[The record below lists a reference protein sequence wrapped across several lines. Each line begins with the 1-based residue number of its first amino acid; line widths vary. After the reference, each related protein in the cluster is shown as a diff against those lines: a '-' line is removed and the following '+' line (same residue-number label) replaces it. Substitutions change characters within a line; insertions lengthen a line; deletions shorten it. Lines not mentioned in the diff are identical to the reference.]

1 MTSEDLQRLY
11 ELQTIDTAIG
21 ERETLLAEADDGTTA
36 LQALEEARAELE
48 QLEKDLHAKQARH
61 RQLEL
66 DLETILADRQERSE
80 RCYGGMV
87 SDPKELSALQAK
99 IEELGRNADR
109 HEDMILELLEE
120 IDILTERVAA
130 QKERVAE
137 LEARHAKIVE
147 VYESS
152 TTQAREEITEL
163 RERRDSVVA
172 AIDDALVREYEQLR
186 SHLGGIAVAA
196 LRDGTCAVCNVAV
209 SRTRQSMVAKGMTLV
224 KCESCRRILVC
235 PPEDE

>member
-21 ERETLLAEADDGTTA
+21 ERERLLAEADDGAT
-36 LQALEEARAELE
+36 ALEELEGARAELR
-48 QLEKDLHAKQARH
+48 QLEEDLQTKQARH

-66 DLETILADRQERSE
+66 DLETILADRQERTE
-80 RCYGGMV
+80 LCYGGTV

-109 HEDMILELLEE
+109 YEDMILELLEE
-120 IDILTERVAA
+120 IETLTERVATS
-130 QKERVAE
+130 KKRVAD
-137 LEARHAKIVE
+137 LESRHAKIVDA
-147 VYESS
+147 YKSS
-152 TTQAREEITEL
+152 TTQAREEIAEL
-163 RERRDSVVA
+163 RAHREEVVA
-172 AIDDALVREYEQLR
+172 KIDDALLREYEQLR
-186 SHLGGIAVAA
+186 NHLGGVAVAA

-209 SRTRQSMVAKGMTLV
+209 SRTRQSMVAKGMTVV

-235 PPEDE
+235 PPENE